1 MKAAIYNGQKDV
13 VVTEVDTPV
22 PGEHDVLLK
31 NLCAGVCGSDVRS
44 YYGSEVHNILVGE
57 QFGHEVVSKVV
68 AKGSKVE
75 GIEVGDRVYPYSRAI
90 TNNPGA
96 LGGFSEY
103 ILAPHAQLGRELY
116 KVDDTISD
124 KVAAM
129 IEPFTVGTKAA
140 RRARPE
146 PGESAIVFGAGT
158 IGVSAAVALRR
169 FGLEKVMLV
178 DLSDYRL
185 EKVAALGFATCNSA
199 REDLLAKAIEVF
211 GATTYRKGTTA
222 DADIYIEASGAD
234 PALATMISIAKKFSR
249 LVVVGVHDKPVA
261 LDLVALT
268 YGQLEMIGSGGY
280 EPEDVAFV
288 LDLMASQQF
297 DLEPIVTHQYSLDE
311 ISTAIEKAA
320 DVHSALHVSIAY

>member
-1 MKAAIYNGQKDV
+1 MNGS
-13 VVTEVDTPV
+13 
-22 PGEHDVLLK
+22 G
-31 NLCAGVCGSDVRS
+31 
-44 YYGSEVHNILVGE
+44 VHNIIVGA
-57 QFGHEVVSKVV
+57 QFGHEVVSRVV

-75 GIEVGDRVYPYSRAI
+75 GVEVGDRVYPYSRAI
-90 TNNPGA
+90 TSNPGA

-140 RRARPE
+140 RRARPK

-158 IGVSAAVALRR
+158 IGLSSAIALRR

-185 EKVAALGFATCNSA
+185 ERVAALGFATCNSA
-199 REDLLAKAIEVF
+199 REDLVAKAVEVF
-211 GATTYRKGTTA
+211 GATIYRKGTTA
-222 DADIYIEASGAD
+222 DVDIYIEATGAD
-234 PALATMISIAKKFSR
+234 PALTTMISMAKKFSR
-249 LVVVGVHDKPVA
+249 LVVVGVHDEPVA
-261 LDLVALT
+261 VDLVALT

-280 EPEDVAFV
+280 DPEDVAFV
-288 LDLMASQQF
+288 LELMASQEF

-311 ISTAIEKAA
+311 ISAAIEKAA